1 MIYVLLFG
9 HTGQTILNIIETEA
23 FKCTCNPI
31 SPFKLIRSQEDLI
44 NPDGTP
50 ISREDVFMMIADFNE
65 QYPEDIQCFNDAFAA
80 LTQDSPEHTHKPN
93 AWKYPA
99 DIIHYHTYRE
109 RMNVTVTFPL
119 APYDIISD
127 DLRNTLKKLSKEKNV
142 DVSAI
147 AIPQNLSAEN
157 SNLLV
162 KELFCLFNK
171 SDKTNI
177 EWLDYL
183 DVANNRYGRLYSAEA
198 ENAVETANAIVKSID
213 LKNIPAVLLLFY
225 CPYHG
230 TLREISEGACKIE
243 EMLDENGIMVW
254 SHRIHKK
261 ETVQILLIAF
271 QDIDI
276 IPKPNRYHRPEW
288 PTEYS
293 TQ

>member
-31 SPFKLIRSQEDLI
+31 SSFKLIRSQEDLI

-50 ISREDVFMMIADFNE
+50 ISREDVFMIIADFNE

-99 DIIHYHTYRE
+99 DIINYL
-109 RMNVTVTFPL
+109 NVTVTFPL
-119 APYDIISD
+119 APDDIISD

-147 AIPQNLSAEN
+147 AIPKDLSAEN

-162 KELFCLFNK
+162 KELFFLFNEP
-171 SDKTNI
+171 DKTDI

-183 DVANNRYGRLYSAEA
+183 NVANNRYGRLYSAEA
-198 ENAVETANAIVKSID
+198 ENAVETANAIVKSIN
-213 LKNIPAVLLLFY
+213 LKSIPAVLLLFY
-225 CPYHG
+225 CSDKLS
-230 TLREISEGACKIE
+230 LRELSEGACKIE

-293 TQ
+293 PQ

>member
-9 HTGQTILNIIETEA
+9 HTGQTILNIIETEVC
-23 FKCTCNPI
+23 KCTYNPI
-31 SPFKLIRSQEDLI
+31 SSFKLIRSQADLI
-44 NPDGTP
+44 KPDGTP
-50 ISREDVFMMIADFNE
+50 ISREDVWMMIADFNE

-93 AWKYPA
+93 AW
-99 DIIHYHTYRE
+99 
-109 RMNVTVTFPL
+109 MNVTVTFPL

-147 AIPQNLSAEN
+147 AIPQNLSAET

-162 KELFCLFNK
+162 KELFCLFNEP
-171 SDKTNI
+171 DKTDI

-198 ENAVETANAIVKSID
+198 ENAVEAANAIIVKSNG

-225 CPYHG
+225 CPYYG
-230 TLREISEGACKIE
+230 TLRELSEGARKIE
-243 EMLDENGIMVW
+243 EMLDDNGIMKWYYRV
-254 SHRIHKK
+254 SKK
-261 ETVQILLIAF
+261 ETEQILLIAF
-271 QDIDI
+271 QDI
-276 IPKPNRYHRPEW
+276 
-288 PTEYS
+288 
-293 TQ
+293 